1 MNKYIL
7 CTDGS
12 AKLVGDSIYD
22 SASAFCLFDEKM
34 NIIKKGSEYLKGKTN
49 NYAEM
54 YAIFKGTKFIM
65 EHCIL
70 DDVDRLVIV
79 SDSKLCISSLSIWMP
94 GWIKNSKN
102 EILVNSTGQPVANQE
117 LIKSTFINILILN
130 NSLDVLYTHINS
142 HQAKNKLLSN
152 YDKFCFKNGKE
163 IISFNEYTKIFEAND
178 ICDKLAKKELG
189 I

>member
-34 NIIKKGSEYLKGKTN
+34 NIIKKDSEYLKGKTN

-54 YAIFKGTKFIM
+54 YAIFKGTKFVM
-65 EHCIL
+65 ENCNL
-70 DDVDRLVIV
+70 DYIDSLIIV
-79 SDSKLCISSLSIWMP
+79 SDSNLCISSLSIWMP

-102 EILVNSTGQPVANQE
+102 EILINSTGQPVANQE

-130 NSLDVLYTHINS
+130 NNIDVLYTHINS
-142 HQAKNKLLSN
+142 HQSKNKLFSN
-152 YDKFCFKNGKE
+152 YNKFCFKNGKE
-163 IISFNEYTKIFEAND
+163 IVSFNEYTKIFEAND
-178 ICDKLAKKELG
+178 ICDKLAKKKLG